1 MQSNRFRNDFE
12 ENVYSKE
19 ICSPFQYRKSNEN
32 EAREITSNPFQYPAN
47 NKVTV
52 NYLLDLIN
60 CGFSYKFVFS

>member
-1 MQSNRFRNDFE
+1 MQSNRFRNDSE

-19 ICSPFQYRKSNEN
+19 ICSPFQYRKSSEN

>member
-19 ICSPFQYRKSNEN
+19 ICSPSQYRKSSEN

>member
-12 ENVYSKE
+12 EIVCSKE
-19 ICSPFQYRKSNEN
+19 ICSPFQYRKNSEN
-32 EAREITSNPFQYPAN
+32 EARKITSNPFQYPVN

-60 CGFSYKFVFS
+60 CEFSYEFVFS